1 MPMLAFERGN
11 WMRRIARALS
21 AMWVGVFAL
30 GAAATSAQSQSWPTR
45 PVKLILPLGAGSGAD
60 IGARLFAEKLSVKW
74 GQPVVVE
81 NRPGGDG
88 FIAITAFTGAKDNH
102 VFLWGPAAAFTAHP
116 YLHEKLPYDP
126 SELSPVARVT
136 TTIVSMSVPVALNI
150 NSMKELIARAKA
162 EPGQLTWATVT
173 GATDF
178 VFAGW
183 LKMDGLDMLKVP
195 YRDPVTALNDLS
207 ENRIQ
212 VFNSAYAIVRA
223 QAEAGRVKV
232 LAVTNRERF
241 EAIPNVPTVV
251 EAGAPGLLFDGLV
264 GMYGTR
270 DLPDD
275 VRARIAAD
283 IREIAADP
291 AIRSRIIATA
301 QGVIPGTSADL
312 AAAIAEQRRGL
323 EAAAQALGVK
333 AAQ

>member
-1 MPMLAFERGN
+1 MSSLTRHLCAIAFG
-11 WMRRIARALS
+11 AFAL
-21 AMWVGVFAL
+21 AL
-30 GAAATSAQSQSWPTR
+30 GAHHASAQSWPTR
-45 PVKLILPLGAGSGAD
+45 PVKFILPLGAGSGAD
-60 IGARLFAEKLSVKW
+60 IGARLFAEKLSAKW

-88 FIAITAFTGAKDNH
+88 FVAITAFTGAKDDH

-116 YLHEKLPYDP
+116 YLHAKLPYDP
-126 SELSPVARVT
+126 NDISPVARIT
-136 TTIVSMSVPVALNI
+136 TTFVSMSVPAALNI

-223 QAEAGRVKV
+223 QAEAGRVKL
-232 LAVTNRERF
+232 LAVTNRERA
-241 EAIPNVPTVV
+241 EPIPNVPTVV

-264 GMYGTR
+264 GLYGPR
-270 DLPDD
+270 DFPNDI
-275 VRARIAAD
+275 RAKIAAD
-283 IREIAADP
+283 IKEIAADP
-291 AIRSRIIATA
+291 AIRTRIIATG
-301 QGVIPGTSADL
+301 QGVIPGTAADL

-323 EAAAQALGVK
+323 EAAAKALGVK

>member
-1 MPMLAFERGN
+1 M
-11 WMRRIARALS
+11 
-21 AMWVGVFAL
+21 
-30 GAAATSAQSQSWPTR
+30 
-45 PVKLILPLGAGSGAD
+45 
-60 IGARLFAEKLSVKW
+60 
-74 GQPVVVE
+74 VE

-88 FIAITAFTGAKDNH
+88 FVAITAFTSAKDDH

-126 SELSPVARVT
+126 NDISPVARIT
-136 TTIVSMSVPVALNI
+136 TTIVSMSVPTGLNI
-150 NSMKELIARAKA
+150 NSMKDLIARAKA

-223 QAEAGRVKV
+223 QADAGRVKV

-241 EAIPNVPTVV
+241 AECARKVYRYLASTARAISPTISARGSPPISRRSRPTRRSAPASSRPARASSPGRPPSLRPRSPSS
-251 EAGAPGLLFDGLV
+251 AGALRPRPRLW
-264 GMYGTR
+264 
-270 DLPDD
+270 
-275 VRARIAAD
+275 A
-283 IREIAADP
+283 
-291 AIRSRIIATA
+291 
-301 QGVIPGTSADL
+301 
-312 AAAIAEQRRGL
+312 
-323 EAAAQALGVK
+323 
-333 AAQ
+333 